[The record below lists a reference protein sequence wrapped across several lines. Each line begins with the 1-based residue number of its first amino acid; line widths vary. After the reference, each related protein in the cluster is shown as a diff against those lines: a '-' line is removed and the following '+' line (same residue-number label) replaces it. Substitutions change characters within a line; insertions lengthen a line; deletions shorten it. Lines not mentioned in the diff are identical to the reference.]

1 MPASAF
7 DAIGSGATVHL
18 ALLPARTELPEGTL
32 ANLPDGAVPLSD
44 WSSKGG
50 AWVTDCPIT
59 VDKPNKKYKKAPKG
73 MRLLVD
79 GESQSYRHRKGQDGT
94 WAYQRG
100 RITLRVDDPESQ
112 TVELHTDRLQSLW
125 ERLEPARSGLSGL
138 DYMRYELTIGVR
150 TRSGLLLPAPASATW
165 TVQVPPGGM
174 LETGVLLVDNGLV
187 DRDGNGASLVVEVN
201 GEEIT
206 RRFVDGTDHKE
217 VEVDLSAWQGEQ
229 VELTLRSDP
238 HGDTAWDHLFVA
250 SPTIVGSAQDSVR
263 RVVVVGID
271 TLRYDQ
277 VTQHGYHRD
286 STAPLQSL
294 ADSSVIFDNAWAPA
308 PRTRP
313 SFRSSTTGAYP
324 LAAIDAPTF
333 GEVFQEAGFV
343 TGGVTANVHLV
354 PDMGFTDGFDF
365 WHFENSRDAD
375 IQIRRAKDWL
385 KDNEDRDSF
394 LFLHLMDPH
403 NFYRAPGLWA
413 NRYVE
418 HEQGSVDIT
427 MNRWKLISVSPPTES
442 QEWLRDRYDG
452 EVAFMAHQ
460 LASFVKW
467 LVELPGESLIVLHSD
482 HGEEFWEHG
491 SYEHNH
497 TLYSEVV
504 QANLWIRPPGGWA
517 GGQRIS
523 QPVSLVDIAP
533 TLYDF
538 AGISPPAGLDGVS
551 LRALLDSGL
560 TEQAPALRQRLD
572 DRPLQIGHLMY
583 DQELWGVVDGGWKY
597 ILRTCDGHQE
607 LYDLGED
614 PGEQADRIASASPEF
629 IQQKLGALS
638 EATGFEA
645 GLGYRVEIID
655 GGPFMLDFGEGA
667 QVSAVVMDPEACKSR
682 RTNIEWGDTPKYW
695 PQDVGMVTVEGGKLA
710 FAPGDRGEG
719 KLMVLASGPP
729 LSLQL
734 GSAEPLENPSLE
746 RLLKAGGVSIRIE
759 AGPVLLPTDSVAKR
773 LGLPNEDLQHDQDQ
787 LDALRALGYIEEATE
802 GE

>member
-1 MPASAF
+1 MPASTF

-18 ALLPARTELPEGTL
+18 ALMSARTSLPESTL
-32 ANLPDGAVPLSD
+32 EDLPRGAVALTD
-44 WSSKGG
+44 WSPKDGG
-50 AWVTDCPIT
+50 WVTDCPIS
-59 VDKPNKKYKKAPKG
+59 VRKPHKRNKQAPEG

-79 GESQSYRHRKGQDGT
+79 GEPQTYRLRKGKDDT
-94 WAYQRG
+94 WAYEKG
-100 RITLRVDDPESQ
+100 RIVLRVEDP
-112 TVELHTDRLQSLW
+112 TAVKVELRAEHLASLW
-125 ERLEPARSGLSGL
+125 ERLEPERSGLTGL
-138 DYMRYELTIGVR
+138 DYMRYELTLDTH

-165 TVQVPPGGM
+165 TVAVPESAV
-174 LETGVLLVDNGLV
+174 LETGLMLVDNGL
-187 DRDGNGASLVVEVN
+187 DRREGNGASLVVEVN
-201 GEEIT
+201 GDEVA
-206 RRFVDGTDHKE
+206 RRFVDDIEHKPFT
-217 VEVDLSAWQGEQ
+217 VDLSRWQGEQ

-238 HGDTAWDHLFVA
+238 HGDTDWDHLFVA
-250 SPTIVGSAQDSVR
+250 SPTIVGAPTDTVR

-286 STAPLQSL
+286 TTAPLQSL
-294 ADSSVIFDNAWAPA
+294 ADSSVIFDNSWAPA

-324 LAAIDAPTF
+324 LAAIDAPTV
-333 GEVFQEAGFV
+333 GEIFRQAGFV

-375 IQIRRAKDWL
+375 VQIRRAKAWL
-385 KDNEDRDSF
+385 KDNQDRDAF

-403 NFYRAPGLWA
+403 NFYRAPGTWA

-418 HEQGSVDIT
+418 HEKGKVKVT
-427 MNRWKLISVSPPTES
+427 MNRWKLISLSVPPES

-452 EVAFMAHQ
+452 EVAFMAHH
-460 LASFVKW
+460 LAGFVKW
-467 LVELPGESLIVLHSD
+467 LVDLPGETMIVLHSD

-504 QANLWIRPPGGWA
+504 KANLWIRPPRGWA
-517 GGQRIS
+517 GGHRVS

-538 AGISPPAGLDGVS
+538 AGITSPPGLDGVS
-551 LRALLDSGL
+551 LRPLLDAGQAD
-560 TEQAPALRQRLD
+560 QAPELRQRLE

-583 DQELWGVVDGGWKY
+583 DQELWGVVAAGWKY
-597 ILRTCDGHQE
+597 TLRTCDGKQE
-607 LYDLGED
+607 LYDLQED
-614 PGEQADRIASASPEF
+614 PEERSDQVGSASPEF
-629 IQQKLGALS
+629 IQQNLRALS
-638 EATGFEA
+638 QATGFET

-655 GGPFMLDFGEGA
+655 GGPFLLDFGEGA
-667 QVSAVVMDPEACKSR
+667 QVSAVVMDPDACKNR
-682 RTNIEWGDTPKYW
+682 RTNIEWGDTPKHW
-695 PQDVGMVTVEGGKLA
+695 PEDVGLVTVEAGKVA

-719 KLMVLASGPP
+719 KLLVLASGPP
-729 LSLQL
+729 VSVQL
-734 GSAEPLENPSLE
+734 GSAEALEAPSLN
-746 RLLKAGGVSIRIE
+746 RMLKAGGVAIRIE

-773 LGLPNEDLQHDQDQ
+773 LGLPNPDLQHNADQ
-787 LDALRALGYIEEATE
+787 LDALRALGYIE
-802 GE
+802 